1 MNGRCFEI
9 GIIQAFLDGELEPA
23 VSAKVTNHVSGCDA
37 CASMLATAEEE
48 SSVVFS
54 ALERE
59 LNTLVPTQRLWS
71 KINDSITV
79 EREQTPFVSK
89 VWAFVKV
96 GLASPSLAA
105 AASILIAFVVFAGF
119 WGLRSED
126 TAGPEVV
133 NQTTPVNSSPAATVA
148 SVSKSPEQVAPVPAD
163 VVTNSQTPQ
172 RNQFRNEAVRAS
184 YRTGNIPPS
193 VKRDDVR
200 PVAITAGYM
209 PGEESYVKTIATMS
223 QTINPQKDNILR
235 PSERIAYE
243 RDMAVVNDSIKR
255 LRKEV
260 RKNPRNESAKQVLYS
275 SYQNKID
282 LLNSVS
288 QKEELIASLKQ

>member
-9 GIIQAFLDGELEPA
+9 GIIQAFLDGELD
-23 VSAKVTNHVSGCDA
+23 STLLAKVTDHVSDCDA
-37 CASMLATAEEE
+37 CASLLATAEEE
-48 SSVVFS
+48 TAVVFS

-59 LNTLVPTQRLWS
+59 LNTLVPTQRLWN

-89 VWAFVKV
+89 VWAFVKA

-119 WGLRSED
+119 WGSLSDDPTGSEVANV
-126 TAGPEVV
+126 TA
-133 NQTTPVNSSPAATVA
+133 VNSVQPTVVA
-148 SVSKSPEQVAPVPAD
+148 VSNTPDKITPAD
-163 VVTNSQTPQ
+163 AVDIASDPRTAEPSN
-172 RNQFRNEAVRAS
+172 FKNEAIRAS
-184 YRTGNIPPS
+184 HKADIREPS
-193 VKRDDVR
+193 VRRDDVR
-200 PVAITAGYM
+200 PTAITAVYM

-255 LRKEV
+255 LRQEV
-260 RKNPRNESAKQVLYS
+260 RKNPRNESARQVLYS

-288 QKEELIASLKQ
+288 QKEELIASLEQ

>member
-9 GIIQAFLDGELEPA
+9 GIIQAFLDGELDSTL
-23 VSAKVTNHVSGCDA
+23 SAKVTDHVSDCDA
-37 CASMLATAEEE
+37 CASVLATAEEE
-48 SSVVFS
+48 TAVVFS

-89 VWAFVKV
+89 VWAFVKT

-119 WGLRSED
+119 WGSLSDDPTGSEMANV
-126 TAGPEVV
+126 TAGNSVQPTVV
-133 NQTTPVNSSPAATVA
+133 AVSNTPDKITPVDPVEIA
-148 SVSKSPEQVAPVPAD
+148 SDPRTSEPSNFK
-163 VVTNSQTPQ
+163 
-172 RNQFRNEAVRAS
+172 NEAIRAS
-184 YRTGNIPPS
+184 HKADSRQPS
-193 VKRDDVR
+193 VRRDDVR
-200 PVAITAGYM
+200 PTAMTAVYM

-255 LRKEV
+255 LRQEV
-260 RKNPRNESAKQVLYS
+260 RKNPRNESARQVLYS

-288 QKEELIASLKQ
+288 QKEELIASLEQ

>member
-1 MNGRCFEI
+1 MNGRCFEV

-23 VSAKVTNHVSGCDA
+23 VSAKVTDHVSGCDA

-48 SSVVFS
+48 SAVVFS

-89 VWAFVKV
+89 VWAFVRA
-96 GLASPSLAA
+96 GLATPSLAA

-126 TAGPEVV
+126 PAGPAVV
-133 NQTTPVNSSPAATVA
+133 NQTTPVNTSQPMIA
-148 SVSKSPEQVAPVPAD
+148 SVPKDPQVFAPV
-163 VVTNSQTPQ
+163 QTDGPITESDSPQ
-172 RNQFRNEAVRAS
+172 RAQVRNEAIRAS
-184 YRTGNIPPS
+184 YRISDIP
-193 VKRDDVR
+193 VRRDDVR
-200 PVAITAGYM
+200 PAAMTAVYM
-209 PGEESYVKTIATMS
+209 PGEESYVKTITTMS
-223 QTINPQKDNILR
+223 QTINPQKDSILR

-255 LRKEV
+255 LREEV
-260 RKNPRNESAKQVLYS
+260 RKNPRNESARQVLYS

-282 LLNSVS
+282 LLNSVN

>member
-9 GIIQAFLDGELEPA
+9 GIIQAFLDGELDSTL
-23 VSAKVTNHVSGCDA
+23 SAKVTDHVSDCDA
-37 CASMLATAEEE
+37 CASLLAAAEEE

-89 VWAFVKV
+89 VWAFVKAA
-96 GLASPSLAA
+96 LASPSLAA

-119 WGLRSED
+119 WGSLSDDPTGSEVANL
-126 TAGPEVV
+126 TAGNSVQPTVV
-133 NQTTPVNSSPAATVA
+133 TVSNTPDKITPVDPVDIA
-148 SVSKSPEQVAPVPAD
+148 SDPRTSEPSNFK
-163 VVTNSQTPQ
+163 
-172 RNQFRNEAVRAS
+172 NEAIRAS
-184 YRTGNIPPS
+184 HKADNRQPS
-193 VKRDDVR
+193 VRRDDVR
-200 PVAITAGYM
+200 PSAMTAVYM
-209 PGEESYVKTIATMS
+209 PGEESYVKTIARML

-255 LRKEV
+255 LRQEV
-260 RKNPRNESAKQVLYS
+260 RKNPRNESARQVLYS

-288 QKEELIASLKQ
+288 QKEELIASLEQ

>member
-1 MNGRCFEI
+1 MNRGCFEI
-9 GIIQAFLDGELEPA
+9 GVIQAFLDGELEPA
-23 VSAKVTNHVSGCDA
+23 VSAKVTDHVADCDA
-37 CASMLATAEEE
+37 CASLLATAEEE
-48 SSVVFS
+48 SAIVFS

-59 LNTLVPTQRLWS
+59 LNTLVPTQRLWG

-89 VWAFVKV
+89 VWAFVKA
-96 GLASPSLAA
+96 GLSSPSLAA
-105 AASILIAFVVFAGF
+105 AASILIAFVVFAGL
-119 WGLRSED
+119 WGLRSD
-126 TAGPEVV
+126 DPTVSGVANLTPANSVQPAVVPVSNTPNKNTPADSVEVV
-133 NQTTPVNSSPAATVA
+133 SDSRTSEPSNF
-148 SVSKSPEQVAPVPAD
+148 K
-163 VVTNSQTPQ
+163 
-172 RNQFRNEAVRAS
+172 NEVIRAS
-184 YRTGNIPPS
+184 HKADTRPAPM
-193 VKRDDVR
+193 KRDDVR
-200 PVAITAGYM
+200 PTAMTAVYM

-255 LRKEV
+255 LRQEV
-260 RKNPRNESAKQVLYS
+260 RRNPRNESARQVLYS

-288 QKEELIASLKQ
+288 QKEELIASLEQ